1 MNEELAALENFSGVA
16 RLFPLPNLVLFP
28 AIVQGLHIF
37 EQRYRQMTA
46 DALAGDRLIAL
57 VLLRPG
63 WEADYEGTPAIDA
76 IGCLGRIIWD
86 ERLDD
91 GRYNLQLRGLRR
103 VRIVEELE
111 GAKLYRQARV
121 ELLED
126 VNPPGPNRDKTH
138 RRQLLELIPKWIA
151 GQAADLLPKLLH
163 SNLPLG
169 AVCDI
174 FAYALPVPKEVKQG
188 VLGVI
193 DVAKRAKL
201 LIRHLQSANP
211 PDPSQAPEV
220 VADRKFPPDFSSN

>member
-63 WEADYEGTPAIDA
+63 WEGDYEGKPAIA
-76 IGCLGRIIWD
+76 EIGCLGRIIWD

-103 VRIVEELE
+103 ARIVEEVE
-111 GAKLYRQARV
+111 GGTLYRQARV
-121 ELLED
+121 ELLAD
-126 VNPPGPNRDKTH
+126 AHPPSPIKDKNH
-138 RRQLLELIPKWIA
+138 RRQLLPLIPKWIA
-151 GQAADLLPKLLH
+151 GQAADLLPKLVR
-163 SNLPLG
+163 SNLPLS

-174 FAYALPVPKEVKQG
+174 FAYALPVAV
-188 VLGVI
+188 
-193 DVAKRAKL
+193 
-201 LIRHLQSANP
+201 
-211 PDPSQAPEV
+211 
-220 VADRKFPPDFSSN
+220 